1 MTALQR
7 ADFPEGFSFGVAT
20 AAYQIEGAVTAGRR
34 APSIWDTFTATPGAI
49 ENGDTGEQACDHY
62 HRYAE
67 DVALMRGLGI
77 DAYRFSIAWPRI
89 VAPGGRPNSAGIA
102 FYDRLLDE
110 LLAAG
115 ITPWATLYHWDLPQ
129 SLEDE
134 GGWAARDTAYRFAE
148 YAGVAAEAFGD
159 RISHWITLNEPWV
172 SSFLGYASGLHAPGR
187 TDHAAA
193 LAAAHH
199 LMLGHGLALQSLR
212 AARPEAHIGITLN
225 LTHVEGPDDR
235 PLHAEAIRR
244 ADAIANRIFLDPLLR
259 GRYPADLLSDTAHV
273 TDHSYVHEGDLEIV
287 SGTIDFLGVNYYSPL
302 VVTSGAYPG
311 SAAIG
316 IVDRH
321 RARSGMGWEID
332 PGGLTKTLTRLTRDY
347 GPLQLVVTEN
357 GSAWPD
363 VVSDDGAVH
372 DPDRTAYL
380 VAHLRA
386 CLDAIAEGVDLRGYF
401 AWSLMDNF
409 EWSHGYAQRF
419 GLVHIDFAT
428 QRRTRKDSGDWYAGF
443 LTTGRAATTREVP
456 R

>member
-1 MTALQR
+1 MIAPAR
-7 ADFPEGFSFGVAT
+7 ADFPRDFRFGVAT
-20 AAYQIEGAVTAGRR
+20 AAYQIEGAVTADGRV
-34 APSIWDTFTATPGAI
+34 PSIWDTFTATPGAI
-49 ENGDTGEQACDHY
+49 EHGDTGEQACDHY

-67 DVALMRGLGI
+67 DVAIMRDLGV
-77 DAYRFSIAWPRI
+77 DGYRFSIAWPRI
-89 VAPGGRPNSAGIA
+89 LPPGGRPNAAGIA

-129 SLEDE
+129 SLEDA

-148 YAGVAAEAFGD
+148 YAVVTADAFGD

-199 LMLGHGLALQSLR
+199 LMLGHGLALDALR
-212 AARPEAHIGITLN
+212 AARPHAEVGITLN

-235 PLHAEAIRR
+235 PLHDEAIRR
-244 ADAIANRIFLDPLLR
+244 TDAIANRIFLDPILR
-259 GRYPADLLSDTAHV
+259 GRYPEDLLSDTAHV
-273 TDHSYVHEGDLEIV
+273 TDYGYVQTGDLDAI
-287 SGTIDFLGVNYYSPL
+287 SAPIDFLGVNYYSPL
-302 VVTSGAYPG
+302 VVTSGVYPG

-316 IVDRH
+316 IVDRS
-321 RARSGMGWEID
+321 RPRTGMGWEID
-332 PGGLTKTLTRLTRDY
+332 PSGLAKTLTRLTRDY
-347 GPLQLVVTEN
+347 GPMPLVVTEN

-363 VVSDDGAVH
+363 VVGPDGSIDDPG
-372 DPDRTAYL
+372 RTAYL
-380 VAHLRA
+380 QSHLRA

-401 AWSLMDNF
+401 VWSLLDNF

-419 GLVHIDFAT
+419 GIVRVDYDT
-428 QRRTRKDSGDWYAGF
+428 QRRTRKASGDWYAGF
-443 LTTGRAATTREVP
+443 LTAP
-456 R
+456 RGESQEEPT

>member
-1 MTALQR
+1 
-7 ADFPEGFSFGVAT
+7 
-20 AAYQIEGAVTAGRR
+20 
-34 APSIWDTFTATPGAI
+34 
-49 ENGDTGEQACDHY
+49 
-62 HRYAE
+62 
-67 DVALMRGLGI
+67 MRGLGI

-129 SLEDE
+129 SLEEE

-172 SSFLGYASGLHAPGR
+172 SSFLGYASGMHAPGR

-212 AARPEAHIGITLN
+212 AARPEVHVGITLN

-347 GPLQLVVTEN
+347 GPLPLVVTEN

-386 CLDAIAEGVDLRGYF
+386 CLDALAEGVDLRGYF

>member
-1 MTALQR
+1 MIAPAR
-7 ADFPEGFSFGVAT
+7 ADFPRDFRFGVAT
-20 AAYQIEGAVTAGRR
+20 AAYQIEGAVTAGGRV
-34 APSIWDTFTATPGAI
+34 PSIWDTFTATPGAI
-49 ENGDTGEQACDHY
+49 EHGDTGEQACDHY

-129 SLEDE
+129 SLEEE

-172 SSFLGYASGLHAPGR
+172 SSFLGYASGMHAPGR

-212 AARPEAHIGITLN
+212 AARPEVHVGITLN

-347 GPLQLVVTEN
+347 GPLPLVVTEN

-386 CLDAIAEGVDLRGYF
+386 CLDALAEGVDLRGYF